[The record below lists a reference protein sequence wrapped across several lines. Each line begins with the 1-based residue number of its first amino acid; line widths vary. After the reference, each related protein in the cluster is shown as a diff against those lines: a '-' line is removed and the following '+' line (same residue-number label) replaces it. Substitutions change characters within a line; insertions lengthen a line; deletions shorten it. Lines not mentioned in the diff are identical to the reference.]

1 MADMPTPLPSFT
13 LEEARSAIE
22 ACLSANAAAHA
33 AAVVDRV
40 ARVSLNAHEERLRG
54 WLSIAMK
61 ESAPSWFFGTNWNG
75 PKLSD
80 VIHSCERHREMG
92 RGDKMR
98 KVA

>member
-22 ACLSANAAAHA
+22 ACLSANAGAE
-33 AAVVDRV
+33 VDRV
-40 ARVSLNAHEERLRG
+40 ARVQLNAHDERLRG
-54 WLSIAMK
+54 WLSIAK
-61 ESAPSWFFGTNWNG
+61 SERTPSWFFGTNWNG

-98 KVA
+98 KAAAA